1 MPIASICGLPQG
13 SAPGG
18 SVYRDAAFNADELL
32 VEFRRTLG
40 ARADSY
46 NAEPVREIEQTL
58 GQLR

>member
-1 MPIASICGLPQG
+1 MPSICELPQG
-13 SAPGG
+13 SAPGKF
-18 SVYRDAAFNADELL
+18 YRDAAFNAELL